1 MNTSAHNLPLFRK
14 NSIQPDP
21 DPLIHETMARR
32 DGHDL
37 IAGVDEAG
45 RGPLAGPVVA
55 AAVMIPEGVSVEGVR
70 DSKKMTEKAR
80 EKAFEEILDAAISV
94 SIGVV
99 SHGFIDQF
107 NILKAALEAMRR
119 AVLSLEPAPG
129 YLLVDGIH
137 RVPVSIPQVPL
148 KKGDQISHSISAA
161 SVMAKVYRD
170 RIMRAY
176 HGLFPEYGFCQN
188 KGYGTAHH
196 IGAIKEH
203 GPCPIHRRTFR
214 RVREHVVTNIA
225 AI

>member
-1 MNTSAHNLPLFRK
+1 M
-14 NSIQPDP
+14 
-21 DPLIHETMARR
+21 
-32 DGHDL
+32 

-55 AAVMIPEGVSVEGVR
+55 AAVMIPEGISVDGVR
-70 DSKKMTEKAR
+70 DSKKMTAKAR
-80 EKAFEEILDAAISV
+80 EKAFDEILDAAIYV

-107 NILKAALEAMRR
+107 NILKAALEAMKR
-119 AVLSLEPAPG
+119 AVLALEPAPD
-129 YLLVDGIH
+129 YLLVDGIQ
-137 RVPVSIPQVPL
+137 RVPVSMPQMPL

-176 HGLFPEYGFCQN
+176 HGQFPEYGFFNN
-188 KGYGTAHH
+188 KGYGTAQHLR
-196 IGAIKEH
+196 AIKEH

-214 RVREHVVTNIA
+214 GVKEYRGLNISGGLSG
-225 AI
+225 

>member
-1 MNTSAHNLPLFRK
+1 M
-14 NSIQPDP
+14 
-21 DPLIHETMARR
+21 
-32 DGHDL
+32 

-55 AAVMIPEGVSVEGVR
+55 AAVMIPEGTSVEGVR
-70 DSKKMTEKAR
+70 DSKKMTAKAR
-80 EKAFEEILDAAISV
+80 ERAFDEILDAAIYV

-107 NILKAALEAMRR
+107 NILKAALEAMKR
-119 AVLSLEPAPG
+119 AVLALEPAPD
-129 YLLVDGIH
+129 YLLVDGIQ
-137 RVPVSIPQVPL
+137 RVPVSMPQMPL

-176 HGLFPEYGFCQN
+176 HGQFPGYGFFNN
-188 KGYGTAHH
+188 KGYGTAQHLR
-196 IGAIKEH
+196 AIKEH

-214 RVREHVVTNIA
+214 GVREHVATNTA
-225 AI
+225 AIKDTET

>member
-1 MNTSAHNLPLFRK
+1 MDTSAHNLPLFRK

-21 DPLIHETMARR
+21 DTLYHETMVRR

-55 AAVMIPEGVSVEGVR
+55 AAVIIPEGTSVEGVR
-70 DSKKMTEKAR
+70 DSKKMTARAR
-80 EKAFEEILDAAISV
+80 EKAFEEILDAAVSV

-107 NILKAALEAMRR
+107 NILKASLEAMKR
-119 AVLSLEPAPG
+119 AVLALEPAPD

-137 RVPVSIPQVPL
+137 RIPVPTPQMPL
-148 KKGDQISHSISAA
+148 KKGDQISHSISVA

-176 HGLFPEYGFCQN
+176 HGQFPEYGFSQH
-188 KGYGTAHH
+188 KGYGTAQHLR
-196 IGAIKEH
+196 AIEEH
-203 GPCPIHRRTFR
+203 GPCPIHRRTFK
-214 RVREHVVTNIA
+214 RVKGHEGSR
-225 AI
+225 